1 MIALKGN
8 STNLLLIM
16 ITQYQTQGGREREIE
31 HKLEFSNIRNGE
43 KKINGRYD
51 IPVSMII
58 WQV

>member
-8 STNLLLIM
+8 STIILLIM

-31 HKLEFSNIRNGE
+31 HKLEFSKIRNGE
-43 KKINGRYD
+43 KMINGRYD